1 MDNKIITLPQEK
13 TIKEKVKEKKDRLIL
28 EKEKW
33 DLEDEYFEPTI
44 QYEILINKTNTKVY
58 KKMIQQIQ
66 RKISSYKA
74 QDKEKK
80 LFDNEKFINMEIVLE
95 KIEKCTM
102 KCFYC
107 SDEVKILYKAVKD
120 PKQWS
125 IERINNDY
133 GHNSDNF
140 EIACLKCNLN
150 RKTMYHERYLFT
162 KQLNIVKNDI

>member
-44 QYEILINKTNTKVY
+44 QYEILTNKANTKVY

-80 LFDNEKFINMEIVLE
+80 LFDNEKFINME
-95 KIEKCTM
+95 K
-102 KCFYC
+102 
-107 SDEVKILYKAVKD
+107 
-120 PKQWS
+120 
-125 IERINNDY
+125 
-133 GHNSDNF
+133 
-140 EIACLKCNLN
+140 EIHYHKSKLKG
-150 RKTMYHERYLFT
+150 
-162 KQLNIVKNDI
+162 

>member
-1 MDNKIITLPQEK
+1 MDNKIITLPKEK

-33 DLEDEYFEPTI
+33 NLEDQYFEPNI
-44 QYEILINKTNTKVY
+44 QYEILKKKINTNVY

-74 QDKEKK
+74 QDKEKN
-80 LFDNEKFINMEIVLE
+80 LFDDLKFINIEIVLE
-95 KIEKCTM
+95 KIEKSVM

-107 SDEVKILYKAVKD
+107 SEDVKILYKMVKD

-125 IERINNDY
+125 VERINNDY
-133 GHNSDNF
+133 GHNIDNF
-140 EIACLKCNLN
+140 EIACLKCNLS
-150 RKTMYHERYLFT
+150 RRTMYHERYLFT

>member
-1 MDNKIITLPQEK
+1 MDNKIITLPKEK

-33 DLEDEYFEPTI
+33 NLEDQYFEPNI
-44 QYEILINKTNTKVY
+44 QYEILKKKINTNVY

-74 QDKEKK
+74 QDKEKN
-80 LFDNEKFINMEIVLE
+80 LFDDDKFINMEIVLE
-95 KIEKCTM
+95 KIEKSVM

-107 SDEVKILYKAVKD
+107 SEDVKILYKMVKD

-125 IERINNDY
+125 VERINNDY
-133 GHNSDNF
+133 GHNIDNF
-140 EIACLKCNLN
+140 EIACLKCNLS
-150 RKTMYHERYLFT
+150 RRTMYHERYLFT